1 MEIESKYNEISN
13 LISETLEIIDSIES
27 GKEGN

>member
-1 MEIESKYNEISN
+1 MEMDKKYDEISN